1 MLQIKEYLRPPS
13 LTNSYWQNRRLRKFL
28 DSHHGIL
35 LNIGSKSRSLG
46 DKAIYLDIQPGPH
59 VDVVCDIHALPFK
72 DNMSGGIVATAI
84 LEHVHSPIEAVAEC
98 YRVLSAAAGIYASI
112 PFMYG
117 YHADPYD
124 FQRYTHRG
132 IEKLFS
138 EFEIEHLLKTRG
150 VGSTMAGMLREFF
163 SIAFCFNNETL
174 YKCLK
179 HAFGWIFFPLKYVDF
194 LTVNNRFEH
203 IIASGFTVIA
213 RKKLKFTGD
222 DS

>member
-46 DKAIYLDIQPGPH
+46 DKAIYLDIQAGPH

-72 DNMSGGIVATAI
+72 DNMIGGIVATAI
-84 LEHVHSPIEAVAEC
+84 LEHVHSPIKAVAEC
-98 YRVLSAAAGIYASI
+98 YRVLSAAADIYASI
-112 PFMYG
+112 PFMYA
-117 YHADPYD
+117 YHADPND
-124 FQRYTHRG
+124 FQRYTHKG

-138 EFEIEHLLKTRG
+138 AFKIEELVKTRG
-150 VGSTMAGMLREFF
+150 IGSTIAGMLREFF
-163 SIAFCFNNETL
+163 SIIFCFNNETV
-174 YKCLK
+174 YKGLK
-179 HAFGWIFFPLKYVDF
+179 HLFGWVFFPLKYIDF

-203 IIASGFTVIA
+203 IIASGFTVVA
-213 RKKLKFTGD
+213 RKQ
-222 DS
+222 